1 MASSRSELSVDL
13 IHRLQEVTRGHPFWE
28 QYLTGLSS
36 NTASFA
42 VHLAVLVEPY
52 LRFVL
57 EGRKTIES
65 RFSSKRIAPF
75 NSVTKGD
82 VVLLK
87 RSSGPIVGICQ
98 LQSCWF
104 YHLDASS
111 WSEIRGRYTKALCAE
126 DPSFW
131 ETRRSAAYATL
142 MRIRNVQEFPAIE
155 YRQRNRRGWI
165 VLQPRV
171 LQTELPESAL
181 AIEKRSASGGY

>member
-1 MASSRSELSVDL
+1 MASSRSVLTVDL
-13 IHRLQEVTRGHPFWE
+13 IHRLQEVSQGHQFWE
-28 QYLTGLSS
+28 QYLTELSS
-36 NTASFA
+36 NTASYA

-52 LRFVL
+52 LRFIL

-65 RFSSKRIAPF
+65 RFSLKRIAPF

-104 YHLDASS
+104 YHLDPSS
-111 WSEIRGRYTKALCAE
+111 WSEIRGQYTKALCAE

-142 MRIRNVQEFPAIE
+142 MRIGNVQEFPAIE
-155 YRQRNRRGWI
+155 YRRPNRRGWI
-165 VLQPRV
+165 VLQPRAI
-171 LQTELPESAL
+171 QIEFPRSAL
-181 AIEKRSASGGY
+181 AIEKGVASDGF

>member
-1 MASSRSELSVDL
+1 MVSSRSRLTEDF
-13 IHRLQEVTRGHPFWE
+13 IHRLQEVSRGHPFWE
-28 QYLTGLSS
+28 QYLTELSS
-36 NTASFA
+36 DTPSFA

-52 LRFVL
+52 LRFIL
-57 EGRKTIES
+57 EGRKTVES

-75 NSVTKGD
+75 NSVNKGD

-98 LQSCWF
+98 LQNCWF
-104 YHLDASS
+104 YQLDPRT
-111 WSEIRGRYTKALCAE
+111 WSEIRAQYTKALCAQ

-142 MRIRNVQEFPAIE
+142 MRIGNVHELPAIE
-155 YRQRNRRGWI
+155 HRQRNRRGWI

-171 LQTELPESAL
+171 LQTELPESTL
-181 AIEKRSASGGY
+181 AIEKGSASGGC